1 MVGRSHGIH
10 AEPTTF
16 GMALASHLAEM
27 KRGRQRFSA
36 ARQEVAVGKIAGAV
50 GTYAHLSPAIEK
62 DTLSKMG
69 LEPETV
75 VAAPQ
80 ENPELVDMTRRF
92 RVSAQKILDRSDTD
106 PPSLQVT
113 EFVPVG
119 TMVVVNGLTEP
130 GATLWVDNEKID
142 ILDDGS
148 FSTVVKL
155 RRDGLNDVRFVA
167 QDSAGNETEMIKSA
181 YVEVD

>member
-1 MVGRSHGIH
+1 MLLVL
-10 AEPTTF
+10 T
-16 GMALASHLAEM
+16 
-27 KRGRQRFSA
+27 
-36 ARQEVAVGKIAGAV
+36 V
-50 GTYAHLSPAIEK
+50 GTRAPIGEV
-62 DTLSKMG
+62 
-69 LEPETV
+69 PEGSYHWK
-75 VAAPQ
+75 VAAVTADGVRGPFSGA
-80 ENPELVDMTRRF
+80 RRF
-92 RVSAQKILDRSDTD
+92 RVSAQKILDRSDVD
-106 PPSLQVT
+106 PPNLQVI

-155 RRDGLNDVRFVA
+155 RREGLNDVRFVA

-181 YVEVD
+181 YLELY